1 MDDRQDIGEADHYD
15 QNANPNV
22 VQAMPTPGGN
32 NGLYIPL
39 CEHPTDRKV
48 DTKELNPK
56 YYQFVPACWT
66 HRIRPAG
73 RETFKCERLYD
84 VLTQN
89 EWYIFI
95 I

>member
-1 MDDRQDIGEADHYD
+1 MDDHQDMGDADNHHNHNHPHYHE
-15 QNANPNV
+15 NANPNAAQV
-22 VQAMPTPGGN
+22 GA

-39 CEHPTDRKV
+39 CEQPTDRKV

-66 HRIRPAG
+66 QRIRPAG

-84 VLTQN
+84 VLTQT
-89 EWYIFI
+89 E
-95 I
+95 

>member
-1 MDDRQDIGEADHYD
+1 MDDRQDIGDADHYHTHD
-15 QNANPNV
+15 QNNANPNV
-22 VQAMPTPGGN
+22 VHAIPTPGP

-66 HRIRPAG
+66 QRIRPAG

-89 EWYIFI
+89 E
-95 I
+95 